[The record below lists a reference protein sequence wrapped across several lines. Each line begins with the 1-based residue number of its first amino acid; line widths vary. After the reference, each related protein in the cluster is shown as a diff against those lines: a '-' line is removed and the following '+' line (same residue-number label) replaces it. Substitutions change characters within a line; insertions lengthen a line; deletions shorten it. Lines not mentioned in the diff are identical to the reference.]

1 MNHSKKVLDKI
12 ISKTKIYLAII
23 ALLMVVICIYNPYF
37 IIPSVVIFI
46 LIVMYAYWTNNKRQE
61 ELTEHI
67 KNLTFSLDKVAK
79 IALVNSP
86 FPLVIAETNGN
97 LIFRNTKFNQE
108 FANIDIN
115 NYLTNIVNDV
125 KLQIKN
131 NNKKEK
137 IYDEIKIDKKTY
149 KLYGDYMPLKD
160 EYIIIIYFVDDTK
173 LVELEDLF
181 DNKDMYTGLV
191 MIDNYEEIIQRLE
204 DSEKTQLMAE
214 IEKKLYDWASDY
226 KGIILKSERD
236 TFVCIF
242 EKQYIKEIEDKKF
255 DILDIIKDIQPSD
268 RMQFTLSIAISNDGA
283 TNLEKYKTAQAAL
296 DIVLGRGGDQAV
308 IHEGDKYKFFG
319 GRTQELEKRT
329 KVKARIVSHALE
341 GLILESSKVIIMGH
355 SNSDM
360 DCVGSS
366 MGIYRLAKTL
376 EKDAYIVL
384 NPRGDNLSA
393 FLNELN
399 QNEEY
404 NGIVIDSNTA
414 LGILDDDT
422 LLVVVDTNKKNY
434 VESPE
439 LLSSAKK
446 IMVVDH
452 HRRSPDYIENA
463 TLTFHEVYASSAS
476 ELVTELVE
484 YAQKEVNLTSL
495 EAEALYSG
503 IMMDTKTFT
512 FKTGVRTF
520 EAAAYLRKCGV
531 DIIKVKKWFQSDLDT
546 YNKISNI
553 IGRAELV
560 YDTIAISIYD
570 EEDKDSNVVC
580 AKAADEL
587 LTISNITASFVIGR
601 LNDKV
606 CISGRSI
613 GDINVQVILEKLGG
627 GGHITLAGAQVEGMT
642 IEEAKQELINRIN
655 EYFSEQN
662 WQRGLLPFVNFLH
675 FGIHLV

>member
-1 MNHSKKVLDKI
+1 MNHNKKVVQKI

-23 ALLMVVICIYNPYF
+23 AILLIVICISNLYF
-37 IIPSVVIFI
+37 IVPSVIIYI
-46 LIVMYAYWTNNKRQE
+46 LLLMYAYWTNNKRQE

-67 KNLTFSLDKVAK
+67 KNLTFSLDKIAK

-115 NYLTNIVNDV
+115 NYLTNILNDV
-125 KLQIKN
+125 KLEIKN
-131 NNKKEK
+131 NDKKEK
-137 IYDEIKIDKKTY
+137 INDEIQIGKKTY
-149 KLYGDYMPLKD
+149 RLYGDYMPLKD
-160 EYIIIIYFVDDTK
+160 EYIITIYFVDDTK
-173 LVELEDLF
+173 LVELESLF
-181 DNKDMYTGLV
+181 DNKDIYIGLI
-191 MIDNYEEIIQRLE
+191 MIDNYEEIIQRIP
-204 DSEKTQLMAE
+204 DDEKPQLIAE
-214 IEKKLYDWASDY
+214 IEKSLYDWAAEA
-226 KGIILKSERD
+226 KGLMLKAERD

-255 DILDIIKDIQPSD
+255 DILDAVKDLQPSD
-268 RMQFTLSIAISNDGA
+268 RMQFTLSIAISNDGT

-308 IHEGDKYKFFG
+308 IHEGEKYTFFG

-329 KVKARIVSHALE
+329 KVKARIISHALE
-341 GLILESSKVIIMGH
+341 GLIQESSKVMIMGH

-360 DCVGSS
+360 DCMGAS
-366 MGIYRLAKTL
+366 MGIYRIAKTL
-376 EKDAYIVL
+376 NKEANIVL
-384 NPRGDNLSA
+384 NTKGDNLSV
-393 FLNELN
+393 FLQELGEDEN
-399 QNEEY
+399 Y
-404 NGIVIDSNTA
+404 SNLIIEPQDA
-414 LGILDDDT
+414 ESEIDDDT

-439 LLSSAKK
+439 LLAKAKK
-446 IMVVDH
+446 IIVIDH

-463 TLTFHEVYASSAS
+463 MLTFHEVYASSAS

-484 YAQKEVNLTSL
+484 YTQQEVELTNI
-495 EAEALYSG
+495 EAEALYAG

-553 IGRAELV
+553 IGKAELV
-560 YDTIAISIYD
+560 YDSIAISTYE
-570 EEDKDSNVVC
+570 EEDKDANVVC

-587 LTISNITASFVIGR
+587 LTISNITASFVLGK
-601 LNDKV
+601 LDDKI

-613 GDINVQVILEKLGG
+613 GDINVQVILEKLRRRRSYYLSGS
-627 GGHITLAGAQVEGMT
+627 TS
-642 IEEAKQELINRIN
+642 RRN
-655 EYFSEQN
+655 EYRRSKA
-662 WQRGLLPFVNFLH
+662 RAH
-675 FGIHLV
+675 K

>member
-12 ISKTKIYLAII
+12 VSKTKIYLAII
-23 ALLMVVICIYNPYF
+23 AILLVVICIYNHWL
-37 IIPSVVIFI
+37 IIPSVIIYI
-46 LIVMYAYWTNNKRQE
+46 LLVMYAYWTNNKRQE

-115 NYLTNIVNDV
+115 NYLTNIINNV
-125 KLQIKN
+125 KLEIKN
-131 NNKKEK
+131 NDKKEK
-137 IYDEIKIDKKTY
+137 IYDEIQIDKKTY

-160 EYIIIIYFVDDTK
+160 EYIITIYFVDDTK
-173 LVELEDLF
+173 LVELENLF
-181 DNKDMYTGLV
+181 DNKDMYIGII
-191 MIDNYEEIIQRLE
+191 MIDNYEEISQRLE
-204 DSEKTQLMAE
+204 DSDKTGLMAE
-214 IEKKLYDWASDY
+214 IEKKLYDWASEF
-226 KGIILKSERD
+226 KGLILKSERD

-242 EKQYIKEIEDKKF
+242 EKQYMKEIEDRKF
-255 DILDIIKDIQPSD
+255 DILDTIKDLQPSD
-268 RMQFTLSIAISNDGA
+268 KMQFTLSIAISNDGNS
-283 TNLEKYKTAQAAL
+283 NLEKYKTAQAAL

-308 IHEGDKYKFFG
+308 IHEGDKYTFFG

-329 KVKARIVSHALE
+329 KVKARIIAHALE
-341 GLILESSKVIIMGH
+341 GVIEESSKVMIMGH

-360 DCVGSS
+360 DCIGSS
-366 MGIYRLAKTL
+366 MGIYRLTKTL
-376 EKDAYIVL
+376 GKDAYIVL
-384 NPRGDNLSA
+384 NPKGENLVT
-393 FLNELN
+393 FLNEIKEI
-399 QNEEY
+399 EEY
-404 NGIVIDSNTA
+404 ENLILEPQDAVSQIDE
-414 LGILDDDT
+414 DT

-439 LLSSAKK
+439 LLAKAKK
-446 IMVVDH
+446 VIVIDH

-463 TLTFHEVYASSAS
+463 MLTFHEVYASSAS

-484 YAQKEVNLTSL
+484 YAQQEVALTNI
-495 EAEALYSG
+495 EAEALYAG
-503 IMMDTKTFT
+503 IMMDTKSFT

-531 DIIKVKKWFQSDLDT
+531 DIIKVKKWFQSDFDT

-553 IGRAELV
+553 IGKAEIV
-560 YDTIAISIYD
+560 YDSIAISIYE
-570 EEDKDSNVVC
+570 EEDEDANIVC

-587 LTISNITASFVIGR
+587 LTISNITASFVLGKLDNKI
-601 LNDKV
+601 

-627 GGHITLAGAQVEGMT
+627 GGHITLAGAQVEGMD
-642 IEEAKQELINRIN
+642 IYEVKQELMNRIN
-655 EYFSEQN
+655 EYFSEQ
-662 WQRGLLPFVNFLH
+662 
-675 FGIHLV
+675 I

>member
-23 ALLMVVICIYNPYF
+23 AILLVVICVYNPWY
-37 IIPSVVIFI
+37 IIPSVII
-46 LIVMYAYWTNNKRQE
+46 YTLLLIYAYWTNNKRQE

-67 KNLTFSLDKVAK
+67 KSLTFSLDKVAK

-115 NYLTNIVNDV
+115 NYLSKILNDV
-125 KLQIKN
+125 KSEIKN
-131 NNKKEK
+131 NDKKEK

-160 EYIIIIYFVDDTK
+160 EYIIIIYFVDNTK
-173 LVELEDLF
+173 LVEMENLF
-181 DNKDMYTGLV
+181 DDKDMYIGLI
-191 MIDNYEEIIQRLE
+191 MIDNYEEIIQRIP
-204 DSEKTQLMAE
+204 DNEKPQLMAE
-214 IEKKLYDWASDY
+214 IEKKLYDWASVY
-226 KGIILKSERD
+226 KGLILKSERD

-255 DILDIIKDIQPSD
+255 DILDTIKELQPSD
-268 RMQFTLSIAISNDGA
+268 KMQFTLSIAISNDGT

-308 IHEGDKYKFFG
+308 IHEGDKYTFFG

-329 KVKARIVSHALE
+329 KVKARIIAHALE
-341 GLILESSKVIIMGH
+341 GLIKESSKVFIMGH
-355 SNSDM
+355 SNADM
-360 DCVGSS
+360 DAIGAS

-376 EKDAYIVL
+376 EKDAQIVL
-384 NPRGDNLSA
+384 SPKGDNLTA
-393 FLNELN
+393 FLKELKS
-399 QNEEY
+399 
-404 NGIVIDSNTA
+404 DSQYDD
-414 LGILDDDT
+414 ILIEPQDAISEVDDDT

-434 VESPE
+434 VESQE
-439 LLSSAKK
+439 LLSKVKK
-446 IMVVDH
+446 IVVVDH
-452 HRRSPDYIENA
+452 HRRSPDYIESA

-484 YAQKEVNLTSL
+484 YASSEPQLTSL
-495 EAEALYSG
+495 EAEALYAG

-531 DIIKVKKWFQSDLDT
+531 DIIRVKKWFQSDLDT

-553 IGRAELV
+553 IGKAELV

-570 EEDKDSNVVC
+570 EEDEDSNVVC

-587 LTISNITASFVIGR
+587 LTISNITASFVIGK
-601 LNDKV
+601 LGDKV

-613 GDINVQVILEKLGG
+613 GDINVQVILEKLRWWRTYNIG
-627 GGHITLAGAQVEGMT
+627 
-642 IEEAKQELINRIN
+642 R
-655 EYFSEQN
+655 S
-662 WQRGLLPFVNFLH
+662 PS
-675 FGIHLV
+675 

>member
-12 ISKTKIYLAII
+12 VSKTKIYLAII
-23 ALLMVVICIYNPYF
+23 AILLVVICIYNQLF
-37 IIPSVVIFI
+37 IIPAVIIFI
-46 LIVMYAYWTNNKRQE
+46 LLLIYAYWTNNKRQE

-115 NYLTNIVNDV
+115 NYLTNIINDV
-125 KLQIKN
+125 KLEIKN
-131 NNKKEK
+131 NEKKEK

-160 EYIIIIYFVDDTK
+160 EYIIIIYFIDDSK
-173 LVELEDLF
+173 LVELESLF
-181 DNKDMYTGLV
+181 DNKDMYIGLI

-204 DSEKTQLMAE
+204 DSEKTGLMAE
-214 IEKKLYDWASDY
+214 IEKKLYDWASEF
-226 KGIILKSERD
+226 KGLILKSERD

-242 EKQYIKEIEDKKF
+242 EKQYIKEIEDRKF
-255 DILDIIKDIQPSD
+255 DILDTIKELQPSD
-268 RMQFTLSIAISNDGA
+268 KMQFTLSVAISNDGSSY
-283 TNLEKYKTAQAAL
+283 LEKYKTAQAAL

-308 IHEGDKYKFFG
+308 IHEGDKYTFFG

-329 KVKARIVSHALE
+329 KVKARIISHALE
-341 GLILESSKVIIMGH
+341 GLIQESSKVMIMGH

-360 DCVGSS
+360 DCIGAS
-366 MGIYRLAKTL
+366 MGIYRLTKSL
-376 EKDAYIVL
+376 EKDAYLVL
-384 NPRGDNLSA
+384 NPKGENLIT
-393 FLNELN
+393 FLNEIN
-399 QNEEY
+399 GNSEY
-404 NGIVIDSNTA
+404 EN
-414 LGILDDDT
+414 LILEPQAAISEIDDDT
-422 LLVVVDTNKKNY
+422 LLVIVDTNKKNY

-439 LLSSAKK
+439 LLQKAKK
-446 IMVVDH
+446 IVVIDH

-463 TLTFHEVYASSAS
+463 MLTFHEVYASSAS

-484 YAQKEVNLTSL
+484 YAQQEVTLTDL
-495 EAEALYSG
+495 EAEALYAG
-503 IMMDTKTFT
+503 IMMDTKSFT

-531 DIIKVKKWFQSDLDT
+531 DIIKVKKWFQSNLDT
-546 YNKISNI
+546 YNKISGI
-553 IGRAELV
+553 IGKAEIV
-560 YDTIAISIYD
+560 YDSIAISVYE
-570 EEDKDSNVVC
+570 EEDKDANIVC

-587 LTISNITASFVIGR
+587 LTISNITASFVLGKLDNKI
-601 LNDKV
+601 

-627 GGHITLAGAQVEGMT
+627 GGHITLAGAQVEST
-642 IEEAKQELINRIN
+642 DIYEVKQELINRIN
-655 EYFSEQN
+655 EYFSEQ
-662 WQRGLLPFVNFLH
+662 
-675 FGIHLV
+675 I

>member
-12 ISKTKIYLAII
+12 VSKTKIYLAII
-23 ALLMVVICIYNPYF
+23 AILLVVICIYNQLF
-37 IIPSVVIFI
+37 IIPAVIIFI
-46 LIVMYAYWTNNKRQE
+46 LLLIYAYWTNNKRQE

-115 NYLTNIVNDV
+115 NYLTNIINDV
-125 KLQIKN
+125 KLEIKN
-131 NNKKEK
+131 NEKKEK
-137 IYDEIKIDKKTY
+137 IYDEIKIDQKTY

-160 EYIIIIYFVDDTK
+160 EYIIIIYFIDDSK
-173 LVELEDLF
+173 LVELESLF
-181 DNKDMYTGLV
+181 DNKDMYIGLI

-204 DSEKTQLMAE
+204 DSEKTGLMAE
-214 IEKKLYDWASDY
+214 IEKKLYDWASEF
-226 KGIILKSERD
+226 KGLILKSERD

-242 EKQYIKEIEDKKF
+242 EKQYIKEIEDRKF
-255 DILDIIKDIQPSD
+255 DILDTIKELQPSD
-268 RMQFTLSIAISNDGA
+268 KMQFTLSVAISNDGSSY
-283 TNLEKYKTAQAAL
+283 LEKYKTAQAAL

-308 IHEGDKYKFFG
+308 IHEGDKYTFFG

-329 KVKARIVSHALE
+329 KVKARIISHALE
-341 GLILESSKVIIMGH
+341 GLIQESSKVMIMGH

-360 DCVGSS
+360 DCIGAS
-366 MGIYRLAKTL
+366 MGIYRLTKSL
-376 EKDAYIVL
+376 DKDAYLVL
-384 NPRGDNLSA
+384 NPKGENLVT
-393 FLNELN
+393 FLNEIN
-399 QNEEY
+399 GNSEY
-404 NGIVIDSNTA
+404 EN
-414 LGILDDDT
+414 LILEPQAAISEIDDDT
-422 LLVVVDTNKKNY
+422 LLVIVDTNKKNY

-439 LLSSAKK
+439 LLQKAKK
-446 IMVVDH
+446 IVVIDH

-463 TLTFHEVYASSAS
+463 MLTFHEVYASSAS

-484 YAQKEVNLTSL
+484 YAQQEVTLTDL
-495 EAEALYSG
+495 EAEALYAG
-503 IMMDTKTFT
+503 IMMDTKSFT

-531 DIIKVKKWFQSDLDT
+531 DIIKVKKWFQSNLDT
-546 YNKISNI
+546 YNKISGI
-553 IGRAELV
+553 IGKAEIV
-560 YDTIAISIYD
+560 YDSIAISVYE
-570 EEDKDSNVVC
+570 EEDKDANIVC

-587 LTISNITASFVIGR
+587 LTISNITASFVLGKLDNKI
-601 LNDKV
+601 

-627 GGHITLAGAQVEGMT
+627 GGHITLAGAQVEST
-642 IEEAKQELINRIN
+642 DIYEVKQELINRIN
-655 EYFSEQN
+655 EYFSEQ
-662 WQRGLLPFVNFLH
+662 
-675 FGIHLV
+675 I

>member
-23 ALLMVVICIYNPYF
+23 AILLVVICVYNPWY
-37 IIPSVVIFI
+37 IIPSVII
-46 LIVMYAYWTNNKRQE
+46 YTLLLIYAYWTNNKRQE

-67 KNLTFSLDKVAK
+67 KSLTFSLDKVAK

-115 NYLTNIVNDV
+115 NYLSKILNDV
-125 KLQIKN
+125 KSEIKN
-131 NNKKEK
+131 NDKKEK

-160 EYIIIIYFVDDTK
+160 EYIIIIYFVDNTK
-173 LVELEDLF
+173 LVEMENLF
-181 DNKDMYTGLV
+181 DDKDMYIGLI
-191 MIDNYEEIIQRLE
+191 MIDNYEEIIQRIP
-204 DSEKTQLMAE
+204 DNEKPQLMAE
-214 IEKKLYDWASDY
+214 IEKKLYDWASVY
-226 KGIILKSERD
+226 KGLILKSERD

-255 DILDIIKDIQPSD
+255 DILDTIKELQPSD
-268 RMQFTLSIAISNDGA
+268 KMQFTLSIAISNDGT

-308 IHEGDKYKFFG
+308 IHEGDKYTFFG

-329 KVKARIVSHALE
+329 KVKARIIAHALE
-341 GLILESSKVIIMGH
+341 GLIKESSKVFIMGH
-355 SNSDM
+355 SNADM
-360 DCVGSS
+360 DAIGAS

-376 EKDAYIVL
+376 EKDAQIVL
-384 NPRGDNLSA
+384 SPKGDNLTA
-393 FLNELN
+393 FLKELKSDSQYDDILIEP
-399 QNEEY
+399 QNAISE
-404 NGIVIDSNTA
+404 V
-414 LGILDDDT
+414 DDDT

-434 VESPE
+434 VESQE
-439 LLSSAKK
+439 LLSKVKK
-446 IMVVDH
+446 IVVVDH
-452 HRRSPDYIENA
+452 HRRSPDYIESA

-484 YAQKEVNLTSL
+484 YASSEPQLTSL
-495 EAEALYSG
+495 EAEALYAG

-553 IGRAELV
+553 IGKAELV

-570 EEDKDSNVVC
+570 EEDEDSNVVC

-587 LTISNITASFVIGR
+587 LTISNITASFVIGK
-601 LNDKV
+601 LGDKV

-613 GDINVQVILEKLGG
+613 GDINVQVILEKLRWWRTYNIG
-627 GGHITLAGAQVEGMT
+627 
-642 IEEAKQELINRIN
+642 R
-655 EYFSEQN
+655 S
-662 WQRGLLPFVNFLH
+662 PS
-675 FGIHLV
+675 

>member
-1 MNHSKKVLDKI
+1 MNHNKKIMQKI

-23 ALLMVVICIYNPYF
+23 AILLVILCIYNPWY
-37 IIPSVVIFI
+37 IIPSVII
-46 LIVMYAYWTNNKRQE
+46 YALLLLYAYWTNNKRQE

-67 KNLTFSLDKVAK
+67 RSLTFSLDKVAK

-115 NYLTNIVNDV
+115 NYLSKILNDV
-125 KLQIKN
+125 KLEIKN
-131 NNKKEK
+131 NDKKEK

-149 KLYGDYMPLKD
+149 RLYGDYMPLRD
-160 EYIIIIYFVDDTK
+160 EYIITIYFVDDTK
-173 LVELEDLF
+173 LVELENLF
-181 DNKDMYTGLV
+181 ENKDMYIGII
-191 MIDNYEEIIQRLE
+191 MIDNYEEIIQRIA
-204 DSEKTQLMAE
+204 DDEKPQLIAE
-214 IEKKLYDWASDY
+214 IEKRIYNWASDY
-226 KGIILKSERD
+226 KGLVLKSERD

-242 EKQYIKEIEDKKF
+242 EKQYVKEIENKKF
-255 DILDIIKDIQPSD
+255 DILDTIKELQPVD
-268 RMQFTLSIAISNDGA
+268 KMQFTLSIAISNSG
-283 TNLEKYKTAQAAL
+283 TNNLEKYKTAQAAL

-308 IHEGDKYKFFG
+308 IHEEDKYTFFG

-329 KVKARIVSHALE
+329 KVKARIISHALE
-341 GLILESSKVIIMGH
+341 ALITESDKVMIMGH
-355 SNSDM
+355 NNSDM
-360 DCVGSS
+360 DCMGAS

-376 EKDAYIVL
+376 NKEVHIVL
-384 NPRGDNLSA
+384 NPKGENLVT
-393 FLNELN
+393 FLNELKDN
-399 QNEEY
+399 DEY
-404 NGIVIDSNTA
+404 NDI
-414 LGILDDDT
+414 ILEPQNAISELSDDT
-422 LLVVVDTNKKNY
+422 LLIVVDTNKKNY

-439 LLSSAKK
+439 LLAKAKK
-446 IMVVDH
+446 IVVIDH
-452 HRRSPDYIENA
+452 HRRSPDYIESA

-476 ELVTELVE
+476 ELVTEIIE
-484 YAQKEVNLTSL
+484 YAESEPELTSI
-495 EAEALYSG
+495 EAEALYAG

-553 IGRAELV
+553 IGKAELI
-560 YDTIAISIYD
+560 YDSIAISIYD
-570 EEDKDSNVVC
+570 EDDVDSNIVC

-587 LTISNITASFVIGR
+587 LTISNITASFVIGK
-601 LNDKV
+601 LNDKI

-627 GGHITLAGAQVEGMT
+627 GGHITLAGAQVEGMD
-642 IEEAKQELINRIN
+642 IYQVKQELINRIN

-662 WQRGLLPFVNFLH
+662 
-675 FGIHLV
+675 